1 MAFAREWGG
10 GEGGQRVFAWDKKY
24 FRHVSEGFCKRSKGG
39 LEEFWRGYEAF
50 TRVGVWK
57 SLWAFAWVIKYHKH
71 IWEGFCKTRTRALSQ
86 GLQIIWYI
94 YPIAFARSKG
104 DERRPRWCG
113 GRPVGFGMG
122 QEIF

>member
-1 MAFAREWGG
+1 MYRRAFARGDVKDGLRAFSLVKKYFRHILDGFCKGRGG
-10 GEGGQRVFAWDKKY
+10 GGGGGGVFGGDKKY

-86 GLQIIWYI
+86 GLQII
-94 YPIAFARSKG
+94 
-104 DERRPRWCG
+104 
-113 GRPVGFGMG
+113 
-122 QEIF
+122 